1 MIETLQ
7 VTDLEKYADN
17 IYEAIIVIAKRAR
30 VVNMEQKE
38 AFLRER
44 EEFDDD
50 EFEYDDEEAIPAPL
64 RTQYVRLPKPTTIAL
79 ETFLQG
85 KLKYKVKEPAD
96 EKEGSDS

>member
-1 MIETLQ
+1 MIKTLP
-7 VTDLEKYADN
+7 VTDLEKHADN

-30 VVNMEQKE
+30 IINMEQKE

-50 EFEYDDEEAIPAPL
+50 EYDYDDEEAIPAPV
-64 RTQYVRLPKPTTIAL
+64 RTQYIRLPKPTTLAL

-85 KLKYKVKEPAD
+85 KLKYKIRDPKE
-96 EKEGSDS
+96 EKEDSDS